1 MSNAIKRAG
10 RSPIFVGLFLAVLVL
25 ISLYLR
31 TRSIRASFWMD
42 EALSVGIGSHPIL
55 DIPQV
60 LKRDGSPPL
69 YYMTLA
75 AWMGWFGR
83 TEAATHALSLTFAL
97 LTIPVGAWSG
107 WKLFGRRAGM
117 YMATLVAISVF
128 LTTYAEETR
137 MYTLMALLSLVTA
150 TTFCL
155 GFIQRKRGWLPVFSV
170 ALAGMLYTHG
180 WGIFFTVACGI
191 AWLWLIQ
198 QAGDKKPLVKDG
210 LLSFGGTAL
219 LYLPWVPT
227 LLFQASHTGAPWSSK
242 PRLGVFAQVA
252 TLLGGWA
259 TAAALFVGAVAG
271 LVAIW
276 KSRPDAEQDVAPP
289 SQTRASLVA
298 LAIMFTGT
306 LAIAWTLSQFNPAW
320 ASRYMA
326 AIICPILLFFSAGL
340 ARSKWAGAVG
350 VAFAVA
356 LALVSPVDNTLRVK
370 SDERDIAA
378 NVRNDLRQGDLV
390 ISAQPE
396 QTPLAWYYLPGG
408 LQFADPMGKT
418 PDPRMLDWV
427 DAVDRINAA
436 LPGPTYDRVVGSMPK
451 GSRILMIR
459 PLTITRSNWTQPWTS
474 AVRLR
479 SAQWSG
485 LLAQDPRLVR
495 LKAVPWFFISP
506 SGVGNSAVLYEKRS

>member
-1 MSNAIKRAG
+1 
-10 RSPIFVGLFLAVLVL
+10 
-25 ISLYLR
+25 
-31 TRSIRASFWMD
+31 
-42 EALSVGIGSHPIL
+42 
-55 DIPQV
+55 
-60 LKRDGSPPL
+60 
-69 YYMTLA
+69 
-75 AWMGWFGR
+75 
-83 TEAATHALSLTFAL
+83 
-97 LTIPVGAWSG
+97 
-107 WKLFGRRAGM
+107 
-117 YMATLVAISVF
+117 
-128 LTTYAEETR
+128 
-137 MYTLMALLSLVTA
+137 
-150 TTFCL
+150 
-155 GFIQRKRGWLPVFSV
+155 
-170 ALAGMLYTHG
+170 MLYTHG

-198 QAGDKKPLVKDG
+198 QTGDKKPLVKDG

-298 LAIMFTGT
+298 LAIMVTGT

-350 VAFAVA
+350 VVFAVA

-427 DAVDRINAA
+427 DAVDRMNAA
-436 LPGPTYDRVVGSMPK
+436 LPVPTYDKVVGSMPK

-459 PLTITRSNWTQPWTS
+459 PLTITRSNWTQPWTA